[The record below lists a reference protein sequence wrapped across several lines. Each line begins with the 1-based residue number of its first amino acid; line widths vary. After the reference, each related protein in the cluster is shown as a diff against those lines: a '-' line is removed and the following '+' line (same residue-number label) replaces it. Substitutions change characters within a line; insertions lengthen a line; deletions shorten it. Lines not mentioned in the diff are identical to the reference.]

1 MDKRIS
7 GKSAVKKGRIII
19 LSAVLQIL
27 LSGCGAEIPE
37 SQAALA
43 TATPETSA
51 VTETTTVTTTSETT
65 AATTE
70 MTTTAAEE
78 TDYIGQIIADMT
90 KEEKAGQLL
99 LARYPQADGAEIMSE
114 YHLGGYTFYAAD
126 FENRTAEEMTELIDD
141 IQEVCG
147 IPAFMAVDEE
157 GGAVVRVSKWSQF
170 RTAPFSSQ
178 NALGK
183 GGEELIEAETDE
195 KSKLLRSLG
204 INLNLAP
211 VADYTDNKWAYI
223 YNRTFGK
230 DPETTGEYIAL
241 TVNVMNENSIGSCL
255 KHFPGY
261 GDNVDTHTGVAT
273 DTRAADEFEAADFIP
288 FRYGIDAGATAVMVN
303 HNIVT
308 AFDSERPASVSPEV
322 HRILREKLGFE
333 GVIVTDDMG
342 MDAMLSY
349 VTDESVYVAA
359 VLAGNDLICTS
370 DIPTAYNDILAAL
383 NDGRISE
390 EVVDESIR
398 RILSMKISLGLID
411 IGDIEV
417 Q

>member
-1 MDKRIS
+1 MKNL
-7 GKSAVKKGRIII
+7 I
-19 LSAVLQIL
+19 LSAVIPVL
-27 LSGCGAEIPE
+27 LTGCAAEIPE
-37 SQAALA
+37 SQEALV
-43 TATPETSA
+43 TV
-51 VTETTTVTTTSETT
+51 VTETSTATETTETSSVVTTASTTTSLT
-65 AATTE
+65 
-70 MTTTAAEE
+70 TTTAET

-90 KEEKAGQLL
+90 NEEKAGQIL
-99 LARYPQADGAEIMSE
+99 LARYPQVDGAETMSE

-126 FENRTAEEMTELIDD
+126 FENRTAEEITALIDG
-141 IQEVCG
+141 IQEACD

-157 GGAVVRVSKWSQF
+157 GGTVVRVSKWPQF
-170 RTAPFSSQ
+170 RNAPFSSQ
-178 NALGK
+178 NALGR
-183 GGEELIEAETDE
+183 GGEEIIEAETDE

-211 VADYTDNKWAYI
+211 VADYTDNNWAYI

-230 DPETTGEYIAL
+230 DPETTGRYIAL
-241 TVNVMNENSIGSCL
+241 TVNIMNENRIGSCL

-273 DTRAADEFEAADFIP
+273 DTRTAEEFEAADFIP

-308 AFDSERPASVSPEV
+308 AFDSERPASVSSEV
-322 HRILREKLGFE
+322 HRVLREELGFE
-333 GVIVTDDMG
+333 GVIITDDMG

-383 NDGRISE
+383 DDGRIDE
-390 EVVDESIR
+390 DRIDESVR
-398 RILSMKISLGLID
+398 RILLMKMSLGITENND
-411 IGDIEV
+411 IN
-417 Q
+417 